1 MFMSDVIT
9 VDIDDTQDELQTI
22 NSFIQFFTNM
32 GAETNIRDH
41 DGL

>member
-1 MFMSDVIT
+1 MSDDIT
-9 VDIDDTQDELQTI
+9 VDIDDTQDALQMI
-22 NSFIQFFTNM
+22 NSFIQIFTNM